1 MLAAEA
7 ARIVGRIGLSEAEP
21 DLVELSKRPEDVTR
35 QAAIEALAV
44 LGSAVGAEALATALS
59 DPQKDIRMAAV
70 KAIEAVRPEG
80 AAVLVA
86 GIVDRSDMSGRD
98 PGEQMTFMRA
108 YATIAGDEAVPL
120 LARLLNGRK
129 WWGGRRAPATRTCAA
144 RALGVVGSPAARAAL
159 QKAASDRAVP
169 VKSAVRV
176 ALRAI
181 DSDSDERLAVGEL
194 PDDSETD
201 QVADPLELDMKL
213 DLDDQGGKE
222 GSS

>member
-1 MLAAEA
+1 M
-7 ARIVGRIGLSEAEP
+7 
-21 DLVELSKRPEDVTR
+21 
-35 QAAIEALAV
+35 
-44 LGSAVGAEALATALS
+44 
-59 DPQKDIRMAAV
+59 
-70 KAIEAVRPEG
+70 
-80 AAVLVA
+80 
-86 GIVDRSDMSGRD
+86 
-98 PGEQMTFMRA
+98 
-108 YATIAGDEAVPL
+108 
-120 LARLLNGRK
+120 
-129 WWGGRRAPATRTCAA
+129 
-144 RALGVVGSPAARAAL
+144 VGSPAARAAL

-213 DLDDQGGKE
+213 DLDDQGEKG